1 MKGRNTGITFLGPEL
16 WFPPAHY
23 ASADGLLAAGGDL
36 SPARLLL
43 AYKSGIFPWFNDDSL
58 ILWWS
63 PDPRMV
69 LFPNKIR
76 ISKSMRRLLKSDRF
90 RLTKNAEFKTVITNC
105 ADAKRPNQQGTWI
118 TDQMIEAY
126 LQLHRSGQAVSYE
139 VWEGEQLVGGLYGID
154 LGRIFCGESM
164 FSRVSNASKFAF
176 IRMVQEM
183 AAKDYALIDCQM
195 YTPHLASMGAET
207 IPRKQFL
214 QILAENIESGSVQ

>member
-16 WFPPAHY
+16 WFPPTDY

-76 ISKSMRRLLKSDRF
+76 ISKSMRKLLQADRF
-90 RLTKNAEFKTVITNC
+90 RLTKNTDFETVIKNC
-105 ADAKRPNQQGTWI
+105 ALAKRPNQQGTWI
-118 TDQMIEAY
+118 TDKIIEAY
-126 LQLHRSGQAVSYE
+126 LKLHRSGQAVSYE
-139 VWEGEQLVGGLYGID
+139 VWQGEDLVGGLYGVD
-154 LGRIFCGESM
+154 LGRVFCGESM
-164 FSRVSNASKFAF
+164 FSQVSNASKFAF
-176 IRMVQEM
+176 IRMVQEL
-183 AAKDYALIDCQM
+183 AAKEYAMIDCQM
-195 YTPHLASMGAET
+195 YTPHLASLGAET
-207 IPRKQFL
+207 IARKDFIR
-214 QILAENIESGSVQ
+214 ILSENNESGDLT